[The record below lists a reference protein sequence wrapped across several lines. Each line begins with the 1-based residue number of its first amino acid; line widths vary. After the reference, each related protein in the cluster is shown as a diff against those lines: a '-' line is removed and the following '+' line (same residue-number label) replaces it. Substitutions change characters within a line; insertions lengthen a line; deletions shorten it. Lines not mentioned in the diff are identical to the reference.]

1 MPHFC
6 NMKKLMTEI
15 KPVLLPLQ
23 FILSLV
29 LLMCCLH
36 EVVYNENVSLR
47 ELCKSLAAVSI
58 LIMLAAA
65 SNNSIPKNN
74 DTYENN

>member
-1 MPHFC
+1 MLQFC
-6 NMKKLMTEI
+6 SMKKLMTDI

-36 EVVYNENVSLR
+36 EVVFNENVLLR
-47 ELCKSLAAVSI
+47 ELCKSIAAVSV
-58 LIMLAAA
+58 LIMLAAV
-65 SNNSIPKNN
+65 SNNSIP
-74 DTYENN
+74 

>member
-6 NMKKLMTEI
+6 IMKKLMIEI

-23 FILSLV
+23 FMLSLV

-36 EVVYNENVSLR
+36 EVVYNENVVLT
-47 ELCKSLAAVSI
+47 ELCKSLAAVAVLS
-58 LIMLAAA
+58 LLAAA

-74 DTYENN
+74 DPYENH